1 MPAHKTGLKPTCR
14 EVHRLVS
21 EGMDRQLSVVERIR
35 MRLHLVVCGACTR
48 FNGQMSLLRRAM
60 HSFPPLDGE
69 GDGGGGAPGAAEVK
83 AKAGVKYQPHK
94 PPKP

>member
-21 EGMDRQLSVVERIR
+21 EGLDRHLSVVERIR
-35 MRLHLVVCGACTR
+35 MRLHLVVCDACTR
-48 FNGQMSLLRRAM
+48 FNGQMALLRRAM
-60 HSFPPLDGE
+60 HSFPPPDG
-69 GDGGGGAPGAAEVK
+69 GDGGGGAPDAAG
-83 AKAGVKYQPHK
+83 AKAAAKYQPHK

>member
-1 MPAHKTGLKPTCR
+1 MQAHKTGLKPTCR

-21 EGMDRQLSVVERIR
+21 EGMDRHLSVVERIR
-35 MRLHLVVCGACTR
+35 MRLHLVVCDACTR

-60 HSFPPLDGE
+60 HSFPPP
-69 GDGGGGAPGAAEVK
+69 DGGGGEGGAPGAAE
-83 AKAGVKYQPHK
+83 AEAGVKYQPHK

>member
-1 MPAHKTGLKPTCR
+1 MQAHKTGLKPTCR

-21 EGMDRQLSVVERIR
+21 EGMDRHLSVVERIR
-35 MRLHLVVCGACTR
+35 MRLHLVVCDACTR

-60 HSFPPLDGE
+60 HSFPPPDGE
-69 GDGGGGAPGAAEVK
+69 GGAPDAAE
-83 AKAGVKYQPHK
+83 AKVGVKYQPHK

>member
-1 MPAHKTGLKPTCR
+1 MQAHKTGLKPTCR

-21 EGMDRQLSVVERIR
+21 EGLDRHLSVVERIR
-35 MRLHLVVCGACTR
+35 MRLHLVVCDACTR
-48 FNGQMSLLRRAM
+48 FNGQMALLRRAM

-69 GDGGGGAPGAAEVK
+69 GGGAAAPGAAGAEG
-83 AKAGVKYQPHK
+83 GVKYQPHK